1 MNKHQRGFTLIELI
15 IVMIVTS
22 IVVVM
27 ISAIISRPLTGYFD
41 TQRRADLADRGQA
54 AINRMAFELENSVPN
69 SVRISGTTIEFMP
82 VLSAGRYRSG
92 GAQKVHVLTKT
103 KIKNNPPAS
112 PLTFNSLGGVT
123 IGSNNRIVINNT
135 TASILYADATDA
147 SPYTGVI
154 TAPAPANGIT
164 TSDCWVDSNSDVY
177 ADATDASPYTGVITA
192 PAPANG
198 ITTSDCWVDSNSDVD
213 CADGLTGKP
222 KETRITIA
230 RGHEFNA
237 SGNGSPSKR
246 FYLAKDAVTYNCD
259 TGATTLKRYTGY
271 PLVATQVAIPTAT
284 SISTLATGVT
294 ACTFSLKAPSAAANL
309 PIVIISLE
317 MTADGEK
324 MTLFK
329 EVQLWNAP

>member
-1 MNKHQRGFTLIELI
+1 
-15 IVMIVTS
+15 MIVTS

-135 TASILYADATDA
+135 TASIL
-147 SPYTGVI
+147 
-154 TAPAPANGIT
+154 
-164 TSDCWVDSNSDVY
+164 Y

>member
-69 SVRISGTTIEFMP
+69 SVRIIGTVTDTSIEFMP
-82 VLSAGRYRSG
+82 VLDAGRYRST
-92 GAQKVHVLTKT
+92 GAGKL
-103 KIKNNPPAS
+103 IEKNNS
-112 PLTFNSLGGVT
+112 NSEFYTMTSLDIKTFSDT
-123 IGSNNRIVINNT
+123 RIVVAPKN
-135 TASILYADATDA
+135 YYVDATSSVPD
-147 SPYTGVI
+147 SVSDKI
-154 TAPAPANGIT
+154 TITIT
-164 TSDCWVDSNSDVY
+164 TPTDSNRG
-177 ADATDASPYTGVITA
+177 ANLIELLPYPTFAG
-192 PAPANG
+192 
-198 ITTSDCWVDSNSDVD
+198 
-213 CADGLTGKP
+213 
-222 KETRITIA
+222 
-230 RGHEFNA
+230 
-237 SGNGSPSKR
+237 GSPSKR
-246 FYLAKDAVTYNCD
+246 FYLAKDAVTYHCD
-259 TGATTLKRYTGY
+259 LTTKTLMRYQGYTLAAAQPNTVALLTTGGGKQG
-271 PLVATQVAIPTAT
+271 
-284 SISTLATGVT
+284 TLATGVT